1 MNLKINKKTY
11 EIKEFNDFK
20 SRFKSLKF
28 VLDPLDYIIKFPN
41 KKIANTY
48 FFVQKIDICFTDN
61 KNRILKIMEN
71 VGTEKIIFEPTATN
85 TYYLPLGCI
94 KEYKVGDI
102 LK

>member
-1 MNLKINKKTY
+1 
-11 EIKEFNDFK
+11 
-20 SRFKSLKF
+20 
-28 VLDPLDYIIKFPN
+28 
-41 KKIANTY
+41 
-48 FFVQKIDICFTDN
+48 
-61 KNRILKIMEN
+61 MEN